1 MKTITFWVISV
12 FCLAFFAGCGGSG
25 SESETPNLSRI
36 RGVWLTNV
44 DSDVLESPQAIRE
57 AVDFLHEHGFNT
69 LFPVVWNQGYTLYP
83 SDIMEREFG
92 IPVHPDFEGFDFL
105 ACLTNYAHEK
115 GFLVIPWFE
124 FGFSSSYNANGGH
137 ILREKPHWAAK
148 DRVGN
153 LLTKNNFEWMNPY
166 HPEVRDFIKSL
177 VLEVV
182 EKYDVDGIQGDDRLP
197 ANPIEGGYSEYT
209 VNSYKEEHRGQ
220 EPPADFRNPDW
231 QRWRGDILNAFA
243 KDLYRSV
250 KEVDPHLI
258 VSWAPNI
265 YPWAYDEYLQDWPAW
280 IKGGYCDLMIPQ
292 IYRYDLEAYQ
302 KALATIHPDTLG
314 LPEDHCPIVP
324 GILLNLGKYTMDDA
338 FLRAVITH
346 NRDMGYEGEV
356 FFFYEG
362 LRKDNNRTARL
373 LKNEFYR

>member
-1 MKTITFWVISV
+1 MKTLVCSLVSLLILSFSS
-12 FCLAFFAGCGGSG
+12 GCKGH
-25 SESETPNLSRI
+25 TPSSPDLTRI
-36 RGVWLTNV
+36 RGVWMTNV
-44 DSDVLESPQAIRE
+44 DSEVLESPEAIRE
-57 AVDFLHEHGFNT
+57 AVDFLKEHGFNT

-83 SDIMEREFG
+83 SPIMEQEFG
-92 IPVHPDFEGFDFL
+92 IRVHPDFEGFDFL
-105 ACLTNYAHEK
+105 AYLTDYAHEQ

-137 ILREKPHWAAK
+137 ILQTKPHWAAK
-148 DRVGN
+148 DREGH
-153 LLTKNNFEWMNPY
+153 LLTKNKFEWMNPY
-166 HPEVRDFIKSL
+166 HPEVQAFIKSL
-177 VLEVV
+177 ILEVV
-182 EKYDVDGIQGDDRLP
+182 EIYDVDGIQGDDRLP

-209 VNSYKEEHRGQ
+209 KTRYKNEHNGQ
-220 EPPADFRNPDW
+220 EPPEDYRDPDW
-231 QRWRGDILNAFA
+231 QKWRGNILNAFA
-243 KDLYRSV
+243 EDLYRSV
-250 KEVDPHLI
+250 KTVDPDLI

-314 LPEDHCPIVP
+314 LPEHHCPILP
-324 GILLNLGKYTMDDA
+324 GVLLNLGEYTMDDA
-338 FLRAVITH
+338 FLRAVIIH
-346 NRDMGYEGEV
+346 NQAMGYEGEV